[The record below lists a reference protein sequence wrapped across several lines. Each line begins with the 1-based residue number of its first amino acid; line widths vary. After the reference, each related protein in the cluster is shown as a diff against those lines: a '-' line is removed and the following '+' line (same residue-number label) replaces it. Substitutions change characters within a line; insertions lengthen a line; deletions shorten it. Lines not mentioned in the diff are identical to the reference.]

1 MAELGDGKAKKEA
14 QEIRG
19 ELTFIL
25 DAVSSI
31 GDKLIASFQ
40 DAVDEVSNLNK
51 GVEIVSKTLKRGF
64 AADLKETVKNTE
76 DLIRSQVKAEKGL
89 LNQSEIQK
97 LSNKLAE
104 NRILFEARK
113 NIAVRNGIEL
123 TQEEIKLFEVQ
134 LELQQESL
142 DATVKLNKESSK
154 NFGLLDLARD
164 SAEGFANKLDKS
176 GKLAK
181 ILNGDLNNTQKL
193 TLASQS
199 AFAILAKGIFDAS
212 DNIAVIAKNTGV
224 SADEAQRLQASFAAT
239 ALESGKLFINSKDL
253 NKAFGE
259 LSSQTGLI
267 ADFGGETLVTQATLT
282 KQLGLSAGQ
291 AGKLSLLSRIQG
303 KDTESVLS
311 NTVKTVGAISK
322 QNGVALNAKSI
333 LEEISNTSAAITVSL
348 GKNPIALA
356 EAASQAKLFGANLST
371 VDAIASSLLNFEE
384 SIANELSAEL
394 LIGKDI
400 NLEKAR
406 LLALN
411 NDLSGLSKELADN
424 EEIITAFATGN
435 RIQQEAAAAAI
446 GLSREQLAEI
456 ALQQEFNNL
465 SAEQFRDT
473 YGEITY
479 EQLQSQSVSEKFAST
494 LEAIQGIIG
503 DIGIAFAPFLDG
515 LATAVGFLAKNKIAA
530 VGLVGVL
537 TTLASI
543 SLANAISNIFAS
555 ALLAGPLAGPILAAA
570 IVAGM
575 LATIGSATAMA
586 TQSVQDGIAPSDRG
600 PFTITDNYGATAIT
614 AKGDGIAVSPNINQG
629 SDNVETKRTNQ
640 LLESSVRA
648 LEELTKLSA
657 RPSIFQIGTDDFY
670 TATSKYSYQVQ

>member
-1 MAELGDGKAKKEA
+1 MALGDGKAKQES
-14 QEIRG
+14 QEIKG
-19 ELTFIL
+19 ELSAIL

-31 GDKLIASFQ
+31 GDRLISSFQ
-40 DAVDEVSNLNK
+40 DAVDEANKLRSVSDA
-51 GVEIVSKTLKRGF
+51 VSKTLKRGLVS
-64 AADLKETVKNTE
+64 DMRETVRSTE
-76 DLIRSQVKAEKGL
+76 DLIRAQVKAEKGL
-89 LNQSEIQK
+89 LRQSEIQK
-97 LSNKLAE
+97 LENKLAE
-104 NRILFEARK
+104 NRALFEARK
-113 NIAVRNGIEL
+113 TIAIANRVPL
-123 TQEEIKLFEVQ
+123 TARETKKFEEQLLLQEQALKAIKE
-134 LELQQESL
+134 
-142 DATVKLNKESSK
+142 LNKESSE
-154 NFGLLDLARD
+154 NFGLMDLALD
-164 SAEGFANKLDKS
+164 SAKGFANKLDKS

-181 ILNGDLNNTQKL
+181 VLNGDLNNTQKL
-193 TLASQS
+193 TLATQS
-199 AFAILAKGIFDAS
+199 AFALLVNGIFQAS
-212 DNIAVIAKNTGV
+212 DNIAAIAKNTGV
-224 SADEAQRLQASFAAT
+224 SANEAQRLQASFAA
-239 ALESGKLFINSKDL
+239 AASESGKLFINSKDL

-303 KDTESVLS
+303 KDTENVLS

-333 LEEISNTSAAITVSL
+333 LNEISNASAAITVSL

-356 EAASQAKLFGANLST
+356 EAASQAKLFGANLAT
-371 VDAIASSLLNFEE
+371 VDTIASSLLNFEE

-406 LLALN
+406 QFALD
-411 NDLSGLSKELADN
+411 NDLTNLSKELANN
-424 EEIITAFATGN
+424 EEIINSFATGN

-473 YGEITY
+473 YGEVTY
-479 EQLQSQSVSEKFAST
+479 EQLQSQSASEKFAST

-515 LATAVGFLAKNKIAA
+515 LATAVGFLAKNKAA
-530 VGLVGVL
+530 AIGLAAVL

-543 SLANAISNIFAS
+543 SLANAVANIFAS
-555 ALLAGPLAGPILAAA
+555 SLLTGPIAGPILAAA
-570 IVAGM
+570 TVAGM
-575 LATIGSATAMA
+575 IAAIASTKTLTTADDM
-586 TQSVQDGIAPSDRG
+586 IAPPGYGDRILSTPKGSIALNNSDTLVAG
-600 PFTITDNYGATAIT
+600 TNLG
-614 AKGDGIAVSPNINQG
+614 GGGNQ
-629 SDNVETKRTNQ
+629 ETKRTNQ
-640 LLESSVRA
+640 LLERLINQPAV
-648 LEELTKLSA
+648 
-657 RPSIFQIGTDDFY
+657 FQIGTDEFY
-670 TATSKYSYQVQ
+670 TRTAKYSYQVQ

>member
-40 DAVDEVSNLNK
+40 DAVDEVSKLRN
-51 GVEIVSKTLKRGF
+51 VSDAVSKTLKRGLVS
-64 AADLKETVKNTE
+64 DIRETVKNTE
-76 DLIRSQVKAEKGL
+76 DLIRAQAKAEKGL
-89 LNQSEIQK
+89 LRQSEIQK
-97 LSNKLAE
+97 LENKLAE
-104 NRILFEARK
+104 NRALFEARQT
-113 NIAVRNGIEL
+113 IAIANRVPL
-123 TQEEIKLFEVQ
+123 TKAQVKKFEEQLVLQENALK
-134 LELQQESL
+134 
-142 DATVKLNKESSK
+142 AVKELNKESSE

-193 TLASQS
+193 TLATQS
-199 AFAILAKGIFDAS
+199 AFLILVNGILQAS
-212 DNIAVIAKNTGV
+212 DNIAAIAKNTGV

-356 EAASQAKLFGANLST
+356 EAASQAKLFGANLSR
-371 VDAIASSLLNFEE
+371 S
-384 SIANELSAEL
+384 
-394 LIGKDI
+394 
-400 NLEKAR
+400 
-406 LLALN
+406 
-411 NDLSGLSKELADN
+411 
-424 EEIITAFATGN
+424 
-435 RIQQEAAAAAI
+435 
-446 GLSREQLAEI
+446 
-456 ALQQEFNNL
+456 
-465 SAEQFRDT
+465 
-473 YGEITY
+473 
-479 EQLQSQSVSEKFAST
+479 
-494 LEAIQGIIG
+494 
-503 DIGIAFAPFLDG
+503 
-515 LATAVGFLAKNKIAA
+515 
-530 VGLVGVL
+530 
-537 TTLASI
+537 
-543 SLANAISNIFAS
+543 
-555 ALLAGPLAGPILAAA
+555 
-570 IVAGM
+570 
-575 LATIGSATAMA
+575 
-586 TQSVQDGIAPSDRG
+586 
-600 PFTITDNYGATAIT
+600 AIT
-614 AKGDGIAVSPNINQG
+614 HSCVSG
-629 SDNVETKRTNQ
+629 YKV
-640 LLESSVRA
+640 L
-648 LEELTKLSA
+648 
-657 RPSIFQIGTDDFY
+657 
-670 TATSKYSYQVQ
+670 

>member
-1 MAELGDGKAKKEA
+1 MALGDGKAKQES
-14 QEIRG
+14 QEIK
-19 ELTFIL
+19 EEIVFLL

-31 GDKLIASFQ
+31 GDKLV
-40 DAVDEVSNLNK
+40 DALKKGGDEA
-51 GVEIVSKTLKRGF
+51 EDVSKILKKGLVNDINQAVR
-64 AADLKETVKNTE
+64 NTE
-76 DLIRSQVKAEKGL
+76 EFVKLQVKAEKGL
-89 LNQSEIQK
+89 IRQSEIEK
-97 LSNKLAE
+97 LQLKLEESRLALEVKKATLKIQGAE
-104 NRILFEARK
+104 
-113 NIAVRNGIEL
+113 G
-123 TQEEIKLFEVQ
+123 
-134 LELQQESL
+134 
-142 DATVKLNKESSK
+142 LNKELEELNKQVKLQEETLGNIKTYNKEQSK
-154 NFGLLDLARD
+154 AFGLLDLTLD
-164 SAEGFANKLDKS
+164 SATGFANKLDKS

-181 ILNGDLNNTQKL
+181 VLNGDLNNTQKL
-193 TLASQS
+193 TLATQS
-199 AFAILAKGIFDAS
+199 AFAILVNGVLQAS
-212 DNIAVIAKNTGV
+212 DNITAIAKNTGV
-224 SADEAQRLQASFAAT
+224 SANEAQRLQSSFASA

-303 KDTESVLS
+303 KDTENVLS

-384 SIANELSAEL
+384 SITNELSAEL

-406 LLALN
+406 QFALN
-411 NDLSGLSKELADN
+411 NDLAGLSKELADN

-435 RIQQEAAAAAI
+435 RIQQEAAAAAL

-473 YGEITY
+473 YGEVTY
-479 EQLQSQSVSEKFAST
+479 QQLQSQSASEKFAST

-530 VGLVGVL
+530 AGLVGVL
-537 TTLASI
+537 TTLAGI
-543 SLANAISNIFAS
+543 SLANAVANIFAS
-555 ALLAGPLAGPILAAA
+555 ALLTGPFAGPVLAAT
-570 IVAGM
+570 IIAGM
-575 LATIGSATAMA
+575 LTAIGSATAMA
-586 TQSVQDGIAPSDRG
+586 TADDMIAPPGYGDRILSTPKGSIALNNSDTLVAG
-600 PFTITDNYGATAIT
+600 TNLG
-614 AKGDGIAVSPNINQG
+614 GGGNQ
-629 SDNVETKRTNQ
+629 EAKRTNQ
-640 LLESSVRA
+640 LLERLLNQPA
-648 LEELTKLSA
+648 
-657 RPSIFQIGTDDFY
+657 IFQIGTDNFY